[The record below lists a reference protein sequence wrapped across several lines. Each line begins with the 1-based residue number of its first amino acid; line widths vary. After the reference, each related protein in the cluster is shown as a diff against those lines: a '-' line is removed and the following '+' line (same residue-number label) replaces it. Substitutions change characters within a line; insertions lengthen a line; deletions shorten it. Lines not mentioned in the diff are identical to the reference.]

1 MTVKRTWGNHCV
13 HVVLFTLAFSTSAG
27 RSNAEDVKAEP
38 MIVEAAGLKWHSDY
52 YDAYRAAR
60 SAKRMLLV
68 SFVPL
73 KENAT
78 QESFDKYIEQNAP
91 VRKKLAAFELV
102 RLPVD
107 ATIEIEG
114 KPVKLLS
121 HPGFVHLNGQPG
133 IAVVDLANKEQ
144 DFYGEVVTSLPY
156 GSGKYY
162 RWQNSHLAAVLDL
175 PAGTLTQRTM
185 VWAVRT
191 HPEAP
196 QSTTGDQS
204 PALAN
209 AAEHH
214 SQHQAAIGVQGHH
227 QWESRFHQI
236 TSQVGAGTASE
247 VVAESW
253 PNQNMVDSCIDCV
266 QSWRHSSGHWGAVR
280 SPHRMFGYDI
290 RRGGN
295 GIWYGTGIFE
305 N

>member
-1 MTVKRTWGNHCV
+1 MVSPSVWQKL
-13 HVVLFTLAFSTSAG
+13 VLSESLFIVALLIGANMAA
-27 RSNAEDVKAEP
+27 AEDPVAESKT
-38 MIVEAAGLKWHSDY
+38 VEAAGLTWHTDY

-60 SAKRMLLV
+60 RAKRMLLIN
-68 SFVPL
+68 FVPAR
-73 KENAT
+73 ENAT
-78 QESFDKYIEQNAP
+78 QCSLDQYMEKSSS
-91 VRKKLAAFELV
+91 VREKLGAFERV
-102 RLPVD
+102 RIPVD
-107 ATIEIEG
+107 ATVEIDG

-121 HPGFVHLNGQPG
+121 HSGFVHLGGQPG
-133 IAVVDLANKEQ
+133 IAVVDLASKGR

-162 RWQNSHLAAVLDL
+162 RWQNSHLSAVLDL
-175 PAGTLTQRTM
+175 PAGTITQRTM

-196 QSTTGDQS
+196 QSTTGEPS
-204 PALAN
+204 PQLAE

-214 SQHQAAIGVQGHH
+214 SQHQASIGVQGHH
-227 QWESRFHQI
+227 QWESRFHSI
-236 TSQVGAGTASE
+236 RSQVGAGTASE

-253 PNQNMVDSCIDCV
+253 PNENLVDSCIDCV

-280 SPHRMFGYDI
+280 SRHRLFGYDI

-295 GIWYGTGIFE
+295 GIWYGTGIFA